1 MIVEPNVKE
10 FPTFKHPTCIKLPI
24 ILGGFLLDTIG

>member
-10 FPTFKHPTCIKLPI
+10 FPTFKHPTFIKLSI
-24 ILGGFLLDTIG
+24 ILGGFFLDTVG